1 MFLVKRSIK
10 KFTAFVLALAFV
22 FQIVS
27 YAPYSSVS
35 ADEDMTVTSVDDYG
49 DGFYDEYEDPN
60 YDERGF
66 YLYDDELVG
75 YTGEEENF
83 VIPDDLGITYVS
95 LTYNSDVKSVTI
107 PEGVTSV
114 YIYELSSLEELNLP
128 STLDYITVD
137 GCYALKTLD
146 LSGLELSGTYIGYC
160 DQLETIKLNKSQ
172 SVSLYGLSS
181 LKSVNIPTNTKYFYI
196 TNTSFDGISIPSNNV
211 GGYNIKNGGL
221 YHTEEAYDGDSLV
234 TVLQAVDPSV
244 TTLNVKK
251 GTTVIQNLN
260 LSGSYYKLESV
271 TLPDSVEQIAAY
283 AFYGAKNIKSLNI
296 PKNVVS
302 LGAYAFTDTAVESL
316 TIPASVEYIHGSCFA
331 GYNGKVSV
339 KSGSKNVRSY
349 KDGIYLT
356 EKQYWNNDKVV
367 YKLIYYPSDKTT
379 AEFIKDTYDIGEEV
393 FLNSSIKEL
402 KLPDGLYWFDLDLS
416 NARSLTSI
424 SVPASVG
431 YINPY
436 SITSAPALISL
447 NIDKDNASYVSEDNC
462 LYDKKMTTLLAT
474 PSLKEEIRIPEG
486 VLSLG
491 YYAIRCSYIGDEYDD
506 PDNYKENEPTV
517 YFPKSLEN
525 FDWYGFTFGKAYA
538 YADTPMAYCL
548 GLRNQ
553 DYRDWYPEDEIYND
567 LKLNYELLDSA
578 KDLLDGIYVVD
589 SVTVKKGKKTSDG
602 GIVYGVAMPDGV
614 IKVQKL
620 TAGNNSEC
628 QVTFSSSNKKIAKV
642 NKYTGEIKG
651 VKKGTCTI
659 NVKCVITDGKKNY
672 TKKFKIKVK
681 VKA

>member
-1 MFLVKRSIK
+1 MKRSIK

-331 GYNGKVSV
+331 GYKGKVSV
-339 KSGSKNVRSY
+339 MSGS
-349 KDGIYLT
+349 
-356 EKQYWNNDKVV
+356 
-367 YKLIYYPSDKTT
+367 
-379 AEFIKDTYDIGEEV
+379 
-393 FLNSSIKEL
+393 
-402 KLPDGLYWFDLDLS
+402 
-416 NARSLTSI
+416 
-424 SVPASVG
+424 
-431 YINPY
+431 
-436 SITSAPALISL
+436 
-447 NIDKDNASYVSEDNC
+447 
-462 LYDKKMTTLLAT
+462 
-474 PSLKEEIRIPEG
+474 
-486 VLSLG
+486 
-491 YYAIRCSYIGDEYDD
+491 
-506 PDNYKENEPTV
+506 
-517 YFPKSLEN
+517 
-525 FDWYGFTFGKAYA
+525 
-538 YADTPMAYCL
+538 
-548 GLRNQ
+548 
-553 DYRDWYPEDEIYND
+553 
-567 LKLNYELLDSA
+567 
-578 KDLLDGIYVVD
+578 
-589 SVTVKKGKKTSDG
+589 
-602 GIVYGVAMPDGV
+602 
-614 IKVQKL
+614 
-620 TAGNNSEC
+620 
-628 QVTFSSSNKKIAKV
+628 
-642 NKYTGEIKG
+642 
-651 VKKGTCTI
+651 
-659 NVKCVITDGKKNY
+659 
-672 TKKFKIKVK
+672 
-681 VKA
+681 